1 MRNCLLYRVAGC
13 LLFRSSLSTEV
24 NGRTVRLPELSVILW
39 VSTVERCPLS
49 RVELL
54 IHIQISHTL
63 GKPTITVSDPESAE
77 VSN

>member
-1 MRNCLLYRVAGC
+1 M
-13 LLFRSSLSTEV
+13 
-24 NGRTVRLPELSVILW
+24 NGRTVRLSELSFILR

-49 RVELL
+49 VELL
-54 IHIQISHTL
+54 IYIQLSHTL